1 MRRHRIV
8 SLLVAAALTMAV
20 TAPALADSGSQSH
33 EQKAIMGTIS
43 AATAAGITVGSTAYT
58 FASSVTVRFR
68 DHSLTTAQIPSGV
81 QARIFLDANGN
92 VDRVVLSSDP
102 NLPSGESYSGTVTA
116 IAQGTIQIGSYTLN
130 LSPNVTV
137 KYHDRTLPIADVTT
151 GLQVKV
157 GLDKQGDVQSIK
169 ITQDPNVPK
178 GESTK
183 GTISAISSTS
193 ITIGSYTLAISP
205 NVEVRFHDHVLTV
218 ADVPTGVDAKV
229 QIDQNLEVTKILLQ
243 SDPNLPNGSTA
254 SGTITAVDAT
264 SITIGSYT
272 LTLSSS
278 AQVQYHDYRL
288 TVAEIPLGVEAKA
301 KLDAQT
307 GEVTRVKLQADPN
320 LPSSRSLS
328 GSVTAV
334 GSASI
339 SLAGYTLTVDPSAQ
353 ITYKGQAESLSAI
366 QSGWTVK
373 VHLTSQGTVD
383 RVKIQSGP
391 TTGNQSGSQS
401 SSSGG

>member
-1 MRRHRIV
+1 MHRHRIV
-8 SLLVAAALTMAV
+8 SLIIAAALTMAV
-20 TAPALADSGSQSH
+20 TAPAFADGGSHSQ
-33 EQKAIMGTIS
+33 EPKAIAGTIS
-43 AATAAGITVGSTAYT
+43 AASATGITVGSTAYT
-58 FASSVTVRFR
+58 FSSAVTVRYR
-68 DHSLTTAQIPSGV
+68 DHSLTTAQIPDGV
-81 QARIFLDANGN
+81 QARIFLDASGN

-102 NLPSGESYSGTVTA
+102 NLPSGESYSGTVQA
-116 IAQGTIQIGSYTLN
+116 IAQGTIQVGSYTLN
-130 LSPNVTV
+130 LAPNVTV

-157 GLDKQGDVQSIK
+157 GLDKQGNVQSIK
-169 ITQDPNVPK
+169 ITKDPNIPK

-193 ITIGSYTLAISP
+193 ITIGSYTLALSP

-218 ADVPTGVDAKV
+218 GEVPTGVDAKV
-229 QIDQNLEVTKILLQ
+229 NLDQNLEVTKIQLQ
-243 SDPNLPNGSTA
+243 SDPNLPNGNSL
-254 SGTITAVDAT
+254 SGTITAVSAT

-278 AQVQYHDYRL
+278 AEVQYHDYRL
-288 TVAEIPLGVEAKA
+288 TVADIPLGVEAKA
-301 KLDAQT
+301 KLDSTT
-307 GEVTRVKLQADPN
+307 GDVTKIKLLADPN
-320 LPSSRSLS
+320 LPSSRSIS
-328 GSVTAV
+328 GSVTAI
-334 GSASI
+334 GSSSI
-339 SLAGYTLTVDPSAQ
+339 SLDGYTLTLDPSAQ
-353 ITYKGQAESLSAI
+353 ITYKGQAEALSAI